1 MNNFQTALH
10 LLVVAVFLA
19 TACKKTDTTENPGN
33 NTSTN
38 PNKQK
43 VVVAYNPE
51 GTIESKPLSESKPQG
66 STSDKL
72 FSRLDPKKTGVNFI
86 NPILKDNP
94 RAYLYASAMGCGGVS
109 VGDVN
114 GDGRPDLFLTGGPV
128 PNQLL
133 IQTDTLKFTD
143 FTQQA
148 GLAGNKSW
156 GTGSSII
163 DIDKDGDLDIYVCN
177 YDSAN
182 ELYINQGSGKF
193 IESAK
198 SYGLDFISAGH
209 TPAFSDYDMDGDL
222 DLYLMTNFFYD
233 PRGKTPPNARIVG
246 RDKSGKVIVMPEYEN
261 STASPVLT
269 VTSLIMTL
277 LVSQTDS

>member
-1 MNNFQTALH
+1 MIVLT
-10 LLVVAVFLA
+10 
-19 TACKKTDTTENPGN
+19 TACKKTDSN
-33 NTSTN
+33 NTSKENTTT
-38 PNKQK
+38 PQKQK
-43 VVVAYNPE
+43 ESVTHDPE
-51 GTIESKPLSESKPQG
+51 GTIESKPLAQSKALG
-66 STSDKL
+66 KDSSKL
-72 FSRLDPKKTGVNFI
+72 FSRLDPETTGVKFI

-109 VGDVN
+109 VGDIN

-133 IQTDTLKFTD
+133 VQSDTLKFTD

-182 ELYINQGSGKF
+182 ELFINQGNGKF

-198 SYGLDFISAGH
+198 SFGLDFISAGH

-222 DLYLMTNFFYD
+222 DLYLMTNFFM
-233 PRGKTPPNARIVG
+233 TPEERHHPMQELWVAI
-246 RDKSGKVIVMPEYEN
+246 K
-261 STASPVLT
+261 PVR
-269 VTSLIMTL
+269 
-277 LVSQTDS
+277 

>member
-109 VGDVN
+109 VDVTN
-114 GDGRPDLFLTGGPV
+114 EIGRAHV
-128 PNQLL
+128 
-133 IQTDTLKFTD
+133 
-143 FTQQA
+143 
-148 GLAGNKSW
+148 
-156 GTGSSII
+156 
-163 DIDKDGDLDIYVCN
+163 
-177 YDSAN
+177 
-182 ELYINQGSGKF
+182 
-193 IESAK
+193 
-198 SYGLDFISAGH
+198 
-209 TPAFSDYDMDGDL
+209 
-222 DLYLMTNFFYD
+222 
-233 PRGKTPPNARIVG
+233 
-246 RDKSGKVIVMPEYEN
+246 
-261 STASPVLT
+261 
-269 VTSLIMTL
+269 
-277 LVSQTDS
+277 